1 MDQQKNKA
9 FFKKTFNTVADG
21 YDNPA
26 MRFFPESAQRIA
38 NYLNLRGDEQV
49 LDVATGTGCAALTL
63 AQELPGVQVTG
74 IDFSTG
80 MLAQATEKKEQ
91 AKLEN
96 VTFVEMDMQAIDFPD
111 QYFDAAVSAFSIFF
125 VEDME
130 KQLAHVAARVKP
142 GGQVITT
149 TFYDFSFSPLV
160 GLFMQRLEQYGV
172 EPPSLAW
179 KKVATEEQCLALFHD
194 AGLPVA
200 QCHRVDC
207 GYYLDNADDWWH
219 IIWNGGFRGVVNQLE
234 PDALERFQKEHSAEI
249 QALASKQGIWLEMG
263 VLYTVGVRTM

>member
-21 YDNPA
+21 YDNPI

-38 NYLNLRGDEQV
+38 SYLNVKGNEQV
-49 LDVATGTGCAALTL
+49 LDVATGTGCAALSL
-63 AQELPGVQVTG
+63 AQKLPEGGVTG
-74 IDFSTG
+74 IDFSSA
-80 MLAQATEKKEQ
+80 MLDQARAKQEQ
-91 AKLEN
+91 AGLEN
-96 VTFVEMDMQAIDFPD
+96 ITFVEMDMQAIDFPA
-111 QYFDAAVSAFSIFF
+111 QHFDAAVSAFSIFF
-125 VEDME
+125 VEDMK
-130 KQLAHVAARVKP
+130 KQLAHVAAQVKP

-149 TFYDFSFSPLV
+149 TFYDTSFSPLV
-160 GLFMQRLEQYGV
+160 GLFMERLKQYGI

-179 KKVATEEQCLALFHD
+179 KKVATEEQCLALFAD

-207 GYYLDNADDWWH
+207 GYYLADANDWWH

-234 PDALERFQKEHSAEI
+234 PDALERFQKEHSSEI
-249 QALASKQGIWLEMG
+249 QDLASEQGIWLEMG
-263 VLYTVGVRTM
+263 VLYTVGTRTT